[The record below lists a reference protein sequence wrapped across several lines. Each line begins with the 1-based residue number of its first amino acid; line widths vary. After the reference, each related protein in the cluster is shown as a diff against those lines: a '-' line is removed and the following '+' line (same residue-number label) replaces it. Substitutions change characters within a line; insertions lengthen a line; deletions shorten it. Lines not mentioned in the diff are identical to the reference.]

1 MWQMLALAVC
11 GRLTNDDKE
20 DQRGWHSTLR
30 FTVYRSRLQDP
41 DNAVASLK
49 PIIDAIRR
57 LGWLTDDSE
66 KYLTLVSR
74 QEKCSRQEERTEVTW
89 LIEAEDEL
97 RA

>member
-1 MWQMLALAVC
+1 VWQMLALAVC
-11 GRLTNDDKE
+11 GRLTNDEK

-49 PIIDAIRR
+49 PIIDAICK

-66 KYLTLVSR
+66 EYLTLVSK

-89 LIEAEDEL
+89 LIEAEDEM

>member
-1 MWQMLALAVC
+1 MWQVLALAEC
-11 GRLTNDDKE
+11 GRLNVEGAET
-20 DQRGWHSTLR
+20 WHSTLR

-49 PIIDAIRR
+49 PLIDAICK

-66 KYLTLVSR
+66 EYLTLGSR
-74 QEKCSRQEERTEVTW
+74 LEKCGRREERTEVVW
-89 LIEAEDEL
+89 SIERKDEP